1 MLLNTLLWL
10 IAGAVTGGIYLLV
23 PSLSPWWIV
32 PLWIAGYFS
41 VAILYIL
48 GALAASYTV
57 RHAGNTPYRRFI
69 YWMISQS
76 AEWVSLL
83 CGVRVRL
90 TGHQLLP
97 TDTPF
102 LLVSNHLSN
111 LDPIITIALFRHR
124 ELAFISKP
132 ENFKLPV
139 VAPIIR
145 NLSFLAIDRENPRNA
160 VATIKTAAQQITER
174 RLNMAIYPEGTRN
187 KTGEGTL
194 PFHNG
199 SFKIASVAKC
209 PVVVCALRY
218 EAATFPFKRTA
229 QLQVVDVMDTAYVT
243 AHRTDAL
250 SERAQQSIA
259 NFING

>member
-10 IAGAVTGGIYLLV
+10 VAGAVTGAVYLLT
-23 PSLSPWWIV
+23 PSLSLWWIV
-32 PLWIAGYFS
+32 PLLIAGYLA
-41 VAILYIL
+41 VAILHIL
-48 GALAASYTV
+48 GALVASYTV
-57 RHAGNTPYRRFI
+57 RHAGDTPYRRFF
-69 YWMISQS
+69 YWMIAQS
-76 AEWVSLL
+76 AEWAALL
-83 CGVRVRL
+83 CGIRVRL
-90 TGHQLLP
+90 TGDQLLP
-97 TDTPF
+97 KDTPF

-124 ELAFISKP
+124 ELAFVSKP

-160 VATIKTAAQQITER
+160 VTTIKTAVQQITER

-187 KTGEGTL
+187 KTGEGML

-199 SFKIASVAKC
+199 SFKIATAAKC

-218 EAATFPFKRTA
+218 EPSSFPFKKTA
-229 QLQVVDVMDTAYVT
+229 YLQVVDVMDAAYVT
-243 AHRTDAL
+243 EHRTDAL
-250 SERAQQSIA
+250 SERAQQSILNA
-259 NFING
+259 LNG